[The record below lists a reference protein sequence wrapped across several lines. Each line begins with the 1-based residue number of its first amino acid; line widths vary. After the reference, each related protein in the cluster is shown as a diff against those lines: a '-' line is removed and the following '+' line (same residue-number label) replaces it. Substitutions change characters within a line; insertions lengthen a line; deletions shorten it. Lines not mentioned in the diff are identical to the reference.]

1 MIEKRQ
7 AGNQLLSS
15 KEQQMVAGA
24 GCYHDLWV
32 SCRTNN
38 RRFRDGGKMSSCCF
52 TDMCYMLLLLE
63 VNWRN
68 RHSFGLEQGRCVR
81 CGFLLVEALHLL
93 MLYRNITQP
102 NMREAQFQDLWLLDE
117 SSSLIISTFFRVSIF
132 LIVYNINTMKI

>member
-15 KEQQMVAGA
+15 KEQQTVAGA

-38 RRFRDGGKMSSCCF
+38 RRFRDGSKMRSCCF
-52 TDMCYMLLLLE
+52 ADMSYMLLLLE
-63 VNWRN
+63 INWRN
-68 RHSFGLEQGRCVR
+68 RDCFGLQQGRCVR

-102 NMREAQFQDLWLLDE
+102 KMRETHFQDLWLLDK
-117 SSSLIISTFFRVSIF
+117 SSSLIVSNF
-132 LIVYNINTMKI
+132 LGFVSFINTMKI